1 MLLQQLR
8 AFTCPLANLCSLRT
22 LQGREEESDQVRE
35 KFAVPESDHLTY
47 LNVYLQWKN
56 NNYSTLWCNQHFI
69 HAKAMRKV
77 RLWQR
82 GWGREPH
89 IREGSDC
96 CTSLQVREVR
106 AQLKD
111 IMVQQRMSLAS
122 CGTDWDVV
130 RKCICAAYFHQ
141 AAKLKVRGAC
151 TCLGDER
158 PLLGIDVL
166 TTLLCAGHWGVREH
180 PHRHAL
186 SPASHKLSVWHGLH
200 TRLHCVS

>member
-1 MLLQQLR
+1 M
-8 AFTCPLANLCSLRT
+8 
-22 LQGREEESDQVRE
+22 RE

-56 NNYSTLWCNQHFI
+56 NSYSTLWCNQHFI

-82 GWGREPH
+82 GCGWEHYTG
-89 IREGSDC
+89 EGSDC
-96 CTSLQVREVR
+96 HTPLQVREVR

-141 AAKLKVRGAC
+141 AAKLKVRGVSAGLRLKSPVWE
-151 TCLGDER
+151 LG
-158 PLLGIDVL
+158 G
-166 TTLLCAGHWGVREH
+166 
-180 PHRHAL
+180 
-186 SPASHKLSVWHGLH
+186 
-200 TRLHCVS
+200 

>member
-1 MLLQQLR
+1 M
-8 AFTCPLANLCSLRT
+8 
-22 LQGREEESDQVRE
+22 RE

-56 NNYSTLWCNQHFI
+56 NSYSTLWCNQHFI

-77 RLWQR
+77 RLRQR
-82 GWGREPH
+82 GWGREPYAG
-89 IREGSDC
+89 EGSDC
-96 CTSLQVREVR
+96 HTPLQVREVR

-141 AAKLKVRGAC
+141 AAKLKVRGVCAS
-151 TCLGDER
+151 LGAER
-158 PLLGIDVL
+158 PWLGTGRL
-166 TTLLCAGHWGVREH
+166 TTLLSAGHWGVCEH
-180 PHRHAL
+180 PHWDAL
-186 SPASHKLSVWHGLH
+186 PPAPHELSVWHGLH